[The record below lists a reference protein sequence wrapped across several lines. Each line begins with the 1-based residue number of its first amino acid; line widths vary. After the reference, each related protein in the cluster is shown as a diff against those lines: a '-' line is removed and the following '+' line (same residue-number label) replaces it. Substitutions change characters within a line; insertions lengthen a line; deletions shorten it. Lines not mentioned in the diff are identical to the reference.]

1 MPKPLLFLDVD
12 GVLNPAAPHPDAGF
26 EAHALL
32 GYRVLLSARHA
43 DWLRELAGGYQLVWA
58 TTWEEEANRHLSPLL
73 GLPELPVVRFTGYV
87 PQPGDPRVPL
97 MQLISGRKW
106 PPILRYARGRPFAWV
121 DDVIPGRLVRR
132 ALLRRDRLLLPVDPF
147 HGLERRH
154 VDRLLARPPRAGLLP
169 GRRLGGASA

>member
-58 TTWEEEANRHLSPLL
+58 TTWEEEATGTSHPCSACRSCRWSASPGTSRNRA
-73 GLPELPVVRFTGYV
+73 T
-87 PQPGDPRVPL
+87 
-97 MQLISGRKW
+97 
-106 PPILRYARGRPFAWV
+106 
-121 DDVIPGRLVRR
+121 
-132 ALLRRDRLLLPVDPF
+132 
-147 HGLERRH
+147 
-154 VDRLLARPPRAGLLP
+154 LAYR
-169 GRRLGGASA
+169 